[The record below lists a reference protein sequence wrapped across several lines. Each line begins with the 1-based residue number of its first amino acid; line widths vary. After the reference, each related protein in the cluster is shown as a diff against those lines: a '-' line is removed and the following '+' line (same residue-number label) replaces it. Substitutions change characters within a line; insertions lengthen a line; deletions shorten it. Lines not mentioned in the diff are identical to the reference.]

1 MLVARFASSLRA
13 GDVEKSCA
21 DVLLT
26 FSQMILWGWFQGI
39 KKKAIPFQEW
49 LKASDGGRPALCTA
63 VTLFA
68 AIRGKNGP
76 CLLIRLRHD

>member
-1 MLVARFASSLRA
+1 MGCEGGF
-13 GDVEKSCA
+13 K
-21 DVLLT
+21 
-26 FSQMILWGWFQGI
+26 GI

-49 LKASDGGRPALCTA
+49 LKASYGGRPALCTA

>member
-26 FSQMILWGWFQGI
+26 FSQMILWGGFKGSR
-39 KKKAIPFQEW
+39 KKPFPFQEW
-49 LKASDGGRPALCTA
+49 LKASYGGRPALCTA

-76 CLLIRLRHD
+76 CLLIRLRLD

>member
-1 MLVARFASSLRA
+1 MLVMPVSRQAHVPVRRGEFVR
-13 GDVEKSCA
+13 GCFK
-21 DVLLT
+21 
-26 FSQMILWGWFQGI
+26 GI

-49 LKASDGGRPALCTA
+49 LKASYGGRPALCTA

-76 CLLIRLRHD
+76 CLLIRLQHD